1 MTGIVEGRVGKGYRL
16 QDRKRVG
23 GEIGDKDGKKEER
36 REGLQ
41 YSVVVTAVV
50 GYLYT
55 GEL

>member
-1 MTGIVEGRVGKGYRL
+1 MTGVVEGRVGKGYRL
-16 QDRKRVG
+16 QDGKRVG

-41 YSVVVTAVV
+41 YSVVITAVV